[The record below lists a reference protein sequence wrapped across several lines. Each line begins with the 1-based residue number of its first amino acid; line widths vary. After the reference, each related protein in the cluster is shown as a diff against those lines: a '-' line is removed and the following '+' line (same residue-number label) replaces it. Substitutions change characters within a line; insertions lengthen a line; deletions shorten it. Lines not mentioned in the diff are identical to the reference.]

1 MIRKCPSC
9 GRKNRTPVA
18 HLADSG
24 RCGACKAT
32 IPPIAEPINATEANF
47 DEIISEAK
55 VPVLVDFWAAWCG
68 PCRMVAPEVAK
79 TAEIV
84 SGKALLVKVDT
95 EACPQ
100 LAQRYNVMSIPNF
113 GLFHQGK
120 LLRQNPG
127 AVGSDTMVRWLT
139 SF

>member
-1 MIRKCPSC
+1 MIRQCPSC
-9 GRKNRTPVA
+9 GRKNRIPIA

-32 IPPIAEPINATEANF
+32 LPPIDEPINATEETF
-47 DEIISEAK
+47 DEIVSEAK

-79 TAEIV
+79 AAEIV
-84 SGKALLVKVDT
+84 AGKALLVKVDT
-95 EACPQ
+95 EESPA

-113 GLFHQGK
+113 ALFNDGK
-120 LLRQNPG
+120 LLRQHPG
-127 AVGSDTMVRWLT
+127 AVGSDTLVRWLT